1 MAGGFVFPWV
11 GIGSPD
17 LPFSWFHNLWL
28 DLYNQGGLLPFL
40 LFSLFTLRELR
51 HSSEFFLHK
60 RPSSGNAPPSWRRI
74 YSPALWLNAMV
85 EPVMEANVYVFL
97 SMLLF
102 LGAMR
107 GYALR
112 SPQELTPFGREQST
126 GPSSLLPG
134 KEAPQL

>member
-1 MAGGFVFPWV
+1 M
-11 GIGSPD
+11 
-17 LPFSWFHNLWL
+17 
-28 DLYNQGGLLPFL
+28 LPFL

-60 RPSSGNAPPSWRRI
+60 KAEQWERASILAAHLL
-74 YSPALWLNAMV
+74 PALWLNAMV